1 MIVQSIVCFS
11 LANMIVM
18 GADASQMKTAA
29 LANGVRTAAISS
41 HVRLERENHL
51 KELELRRLRNVVCAL
66 GGKPHHV
73 PILLKAGK
81 KFEIDPIFLAAV
93 THVESSFRPRARS
106 GKGAC
111 GMMQLRPIVTKAY
124 GVTDPWDP
132 RQNIMG
138 GAEYLRT
145 CFYRYRK
152 HSNST
157 FLALAAY
164 NIGPGPAEKLSSSPA
179 AKRFVKKVLLV
190 YNRFTSEPIRIS
202 RRF

>member
-18 GADASQMKTAA
+18 AADEPQMKTAA
-29 LANGVRTAAISS
+29 LATSARTAAISS
-41 HVRLERENHL
+41 HMRLERENHVR
-51 KELELRRLRNVVCAL
+51 ELELRRLRSVVCAL
-66 GGKPHHV
+66 GGKPHHA

-111 GMMQLRPIVTKAY
+111 GMMQLRPIVTRAY
-124 GVTDPWDP
+124 GVADPWDP

-138 GAEYLRT
+138 GAAYLRT
-145 CFYRYRK
+145 CFHRYRK

-164 NIGPGPAEKLSSSPA
+164 NIGPGPAEKLSKSPA